1 MSNESTV
8 LTLHFSLF
16 TLHLSR
22 FLIMCGIV
30 GLISLDPERHIGAML
45 QSIEHRGRDDE
56 GVWTSAPL
64 DEQGRRASLGHRRLA
79 IIDTSQAGHQPMLS
93 ADGRYVLT
101 FGGEIYNYRELREE
115 LKSKG
120 HRFTTETDTEVLLT
134 AFAEWGK
141 ECLPRLNGMFHFAVW
156 DNQDCTLTLA
166 RDHVGIKPLYYFY
179 QPATATKAGLLIFA
193 SEVKAILAS
202 GLVDRALDPES
213 LNQFLTFLWAPD
225 PNTLFQGIKTV
236 PPAHVLTFQTDKI
249 KIGEWWD
256 VSFDNI
262 EEGRS
267 EAWWQQQVLE
277 TLDRVVKME
286 MVADVPLGSFL
297 SGGIDSSGIVAM
309 MKQHSDGRRVSTYT
323 VGIEA
328 EDLRYD
334 IIPDD
339 VEWARRVNQH
349 LDTDYHEIML
359 QPAVAELLP
368 KLVYHMDEPA
378 IDMAIPSYLVSQ
390 AARETLRVMLSGMGG
405 DEVFAG
411 YPRQL
416 AMKIAGAFDPVP
428 AMVRR
433 PLMKTIERSL
443 PGGMPGRLTAPLRN
457 AKKFARSAGLDF
469 DERYLGYGTYFTDEA
484 KQQLYTEELRA
495 ATQGSDA
502 YAAHRGYF
510 ARVKNAAPLNRLLYV
525 DLKTFLPC
533 LNLITTDKTSMAANL
548 EVRVP
553 FLNRQM
559 IEFTARM
566 PPELKLRG
574 FKRKYILKRALETVL
589 PRETVWR
596 KKAGFGAP
604 IRSWLRGALRP
615 LVADLLSE
623 ETVRKR
629 GLFRPAEVKRIVDA
643 NLSGREDFNLQ
654 VFQLLNLELW
664 QRQFLDK

>member
-1 MSNESTV
+1 
-8 LTLHFSLF
+8 
-16 TLHLSR
+16 
-22 FLIMCGIV
+22 MCGIA
-30 GLISLDPERHIGAML
+30 GLVSLNPERRIAAML
-45 QSIEHRGRDDE
+45 QTIEHRGRDDE
-56 GVWTSAPL
+56 GVWTSEPI
-64 DEQGRRASLGHRRLA
+64 DDGRRACLGHRRLA
-79 IIDTSQAGHQPMLS
+79 IIDTSKAGHQPMLS
-93 ADGRYVLT
+93 ADGRYTLT
-101 FGGEIYNYRELREE
+101 FGGEIYNYCELREE

-120 HRFTTETDTEVLLT
+120 HTFRTQTDTEVLLT

-156 DNQDCTLTLA
+156 DKQERTLTLA

-179 QPATATKAGLLIFA
+179 KPAAEATPGSFIFS

-202 GLVDRALDPES
+202 GLVDRALDPEA

-225 PNTLFQGIKTV
+225 PNTLFRGVKTL
-236 PPAHVLTFQTDKI
+236 PPAHVLTFQNDEI
-249 KIGEWWD
+249 KIDEWWD
-256 VSFDNI
+256 VSFDEI

-267 EAWWQQQVLE
+267 EAWWQEQTLE
-277 TLDRVVKME
+277 TLDSVVKME

-309 MKQHSDGRRVSTYT
+309 MKRHSNGRRVSTYT
-323 VGIEA
+323 VGIEP

-339 VEWARRVNQH
+339 IEWARRVNQH

-359 QPAVAELLP
+359 QPEVAELLP

-428 AMVRR
+428 TMLRR
-433 PLMKTIERSL
+433 PLMKTIERTL
-443 PGGMPGRLTAPLRN
+443 PGGLPGRLTAPLRN

-469 DERYLGYGTYFTDEA
+469 EERYLGYGTYFTDDA
-484 KQQLYTEELRA
+484 KHELYSDDFRA
-495 ATQGSDA
+495 ATRGLDA
-502 YAAHRGYF
+502 YAAHRRYF
-510 ARVKNAAPLNRLLYV
+510 ARVKKAAPLNRLLYV

-559 IEFTARM
+559 IEFAARM
-566 PPELKLRG
+566 PPDLKLRG
-574 FKRKYILKRALETVL
+574 FKRKYILKRALEKVL
-589 PRETVWR
+589 PRDVVWR

-615 LVADLLSE
+615 LVDELLSE
-623 ETVRKR
+623 EVVRKR
-629 GLFRPAEVKRIVDA
+629 GLFRPEEVKRLIDQ
-643 NLSGREDFNLQ
+643 NLSGREDFSLQ
-654 VFQLLNLELW
+654 VFQLLNLEIW
-664 QRQFLDK
+664 HRQFLDQ